1 MAFFQKPIFVKRKK
15 GEAFFYEKRGVC
27 LGVYI
32 SKKSAQIKHLF
43 CSLDDDK
50 NVNLPFSAVERI
62 DEFGGI
68 YLKNL
73 RSAFPNQ
80 CARLTPYLPVYSC
93 EGRYMGRLDG
103 IICEN
108 STVSKL
114 IVSGKKYPALA
125 IDGVCDVVLLKPL
138 PYPLGEWSE
147 EKQSGVS
154 RRILK
159 EKIKQGELIKF
170 TLSLAPFSI
179 DYDNAG

>member
-1 MAFFQKPIFVKRKK
+1 MTFFQKNIFVKRKK
-15 GEAFFYEKRGVC
+15 GEEFVYEKRGIC

-32 SKKSAQIKHLF
+32 SKKSAQIKYLF

-50 NVNLPFSAVERI
+50 TVNLPISAVERI
-62 DEFGGI
+62 DEQGAI
-68 YLKNL
+68 YLRNL

-80 CARLTPYLPVYSC
+80 CARLTPFLPVYSS
-93 EGRYMGRLDG
+93 EGKYLGRLDE

-108 STVSKL
+108 SIVSKL
-114 IVSGKKYPALA
+114 VVSGKKYPALA
-125 IDGVCDVVLLKPL
+125 IDGLCDVVLLKPL

-147 EKQSGVS
+147 EEQSGVS

-170 TLSLAPFSI
+170 TLSLAPFSF
-179 DYDNAG
+179 DFNNVS